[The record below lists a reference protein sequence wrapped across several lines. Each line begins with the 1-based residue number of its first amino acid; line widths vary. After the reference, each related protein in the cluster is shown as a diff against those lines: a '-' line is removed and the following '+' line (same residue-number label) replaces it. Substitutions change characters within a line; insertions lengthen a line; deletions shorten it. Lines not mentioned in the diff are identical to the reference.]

1 MKDAIWQ
8 AWYSAVPA
16 ETIEKFIEVGDK
28 YPLQSATVGESAENS
43 ITNNDIR
50 KSDIAWINPIDPEA
64 MQLNQCINWH
74 AQESNRNC
82 WGFNIGSI
90 INDIQYTTY
99 HAENQGFY
107 NWHIDTFFLS
117 NTRAYD
123 RKVSVI
129 IQLSDS
135 DDYEGG
141 DFEIDSKY
149 EPPNREDLRKKG
161 TIIVIP
167 SFIPH
172 RVTPVTKGTRKS
184 IVSWVEGPK
193 WV

>member
-8 AWYSAVPA
+8 AWYSVIPA
-16 ETIEKFIEVGDK
+16 ETIEEFIKVGDT
-28 YPLQSATVGESAENS
+28 YPAQPATIGDSAENS
-43 ITNNDIR
+43 VTNSNIR
-50 KSDIAWINPIDPEA
+50 KSDIAWINPMDPDA
-64 MQLNQCINWH
+64 MKVTQCINWH

-82 WGFNIGSI
+82 WGFNMGTIV
-90 INDIQYTTY
+90 NDIQYTTY
-99 HAENQGFY
+99 HSEDQGFY
-107 NWHIDTFFLS
+107 DWHIDTFFLN

-141 DFEIDSKY
+141 DFEIDPKY
-149 EPPNREDLRKKG
+149 EAPDREELRKKG

-167 SFIPH
+167 SFIQH